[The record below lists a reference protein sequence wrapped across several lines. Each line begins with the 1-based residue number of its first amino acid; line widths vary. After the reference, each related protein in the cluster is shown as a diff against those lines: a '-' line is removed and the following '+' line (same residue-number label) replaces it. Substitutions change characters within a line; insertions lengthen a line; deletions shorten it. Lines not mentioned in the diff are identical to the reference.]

1 MTCTGRKSSAEV
13 SMLFK
18 ANIIDV
24 IVDVIVDIIILMQN
38 MIVMT
43 FDY

>member
-24 IVDVIVDIIILMQN
+24 IVDIIIVMQN